1 MTRATRSLVFAVCAA
16 LLVLA
21 GCGGGAEMAEDTGPS
36 GYALQLTPKVGTVY
50 TMNVQ
55 NDQSIDMMMMGQSIQ
70 VKRNSSEEARMEVMS
85 VADDGTV
92 TLEYVSQRV
101 QIDMELPGQST
112 SYDSDDPSATP
123 ENPFTMGAAAMVD
136 QPITMTVSPAGSLAV
151 TSDISPIYDTMLDY
165 MGIGSKDMRD
175 SMRTQ
180 LKENFGPEQIAGGF
194 KGVFALSAG
203 ERVQQGDTW
212 TTSYVVTTAAPMR
225 VSNTITF
232 DSLATGS
239 QASGS
244 QAILTFEGSTHTGR
258 GDSTMAVDQ
267 PPFTGM
273 TMEGTQ
279 TGSATVDVD
288 TGFPLESSTEMNTKG
303 EATLSAQGRE
313 LPVQLDITVTTTIDG
328 TVTPPSGSME

>member
-36 GYALQLTPKVGTVY
+36 GYAIQLTPDVGTVY

-55 NDQSIDMMMMGQSIQ
+55 NDQSIDMMMMGQNIQ
-70 VKRNSSEEARMEVMS
+70 VQRNSKEEARMEVTS

-101 QIDMELPGQST
+101 QVDMELPGQST
-112 SYDSDDPSATP
+112 SYDSDDPSSTP
-123 ENPFTMGAAAMVD
+123 DNPFTMGAAAMVE
-136 QPITMTVSPAGSLAV
+136 QPITMTVSPAGSLKV

-180 LKENFGPEQIAGGF
+180 IQQNFGPEQIAGGF
-194 KGVFALSAG
+194 KGIFALSTA
-203 ERVQQGDTW
+203 ERVQPGDSW
-212 TTSYVVTTAAPMR
+212 TSSYVVTTAAPMR
-225 VSNTITF
+225 VNNTITF

-239 QASGS
+239 QAL
-244 QAILTFEGSTHTGR
+244 LTFEGTTHTGR

-273 TMEGTQ
+273 TMEGNQNGT
-279 TGSATVDVD
+279 ATVDLD
-288 TGFPLESSTEMNTKG
+288 TGFPVKSSTEMSTKG

-313 LPVQLDITVTTTIDG
+313 LPVQLDITVTNTLDG
-328 TVTPPSGSME
+328 TVTPPSGSRME